1 MFRFWKCGLC
11 LRLIYEKKRVG
22 GCREPDRKYTISP
35 GLRPGI
41 HFKSDARV
49 SDPEFVLKVTPGS
62 KTRDTPSE
70 VTPGYKISSRTLW
83 IVRLANK
90 VFLAIFLDFVFESRL
105 IDQRKL
111 PQILS
116 TQYTSSYR
124 RSSICY

>member
-1 MFRFWKCGLC
+1 MKAAPNFWK
-11 LRLIYEKKRVG
+11 
-22 GCREPDRKYTISP
+22 YTVSP

-49 SDPEFVLKVTPGS
+49 SDPEFVLKVTPGSQTRNSLKKVTPGS